1 MMFLSGIVGFLTAT
15 AVNKLGLDFLEV
27 NYVSPALAL
36 IVDYAGG
43 DFLEN
48 IYKTII
54 KKPSLYSFPEDLKK
68 KQED

>member
-1 MMFLSGIVGFLTAT
+1 MFLSGIVGFLTAT
-15 AVNKLGLDFLEV
+15 AVNELGLDFLEV